1 MDAPETGTPAAA
13 SAAAPPSERTRV
25 RRRAQRGRYDRET
38 VHAILDEGL
47 VCHLAFAPDGQPCV
61 LPTAYARAGDTL
73 YLHGSPAN
81 RMLRHLAGG
90 LPVCVAVTLLDG
102 VVLARS
108 AFHHSMNYRSVVV
121 FGTARVVTEA
131 GEKAR
136 AMRALV
142 EHVAPG
148 RSRDARAASAAE
160 LAQTLVL
167 ALPLDEASAK
177 VRSGPPI
184 DAEEDLGFACWAGVV
199 PLRLA
204 PGAPVADPGLPPGL
218 VAPGYARRY
227 RRPGA

>member
-1 MDAPETGTPAAA
+1 MDASEPAPTPD
-13 SAAAPPSERTRV
+13 APPSERTRV
-25 RRRAQRGRYDRET
+25 RRRAQRGHYDRAT

-47 VCHLAFAPDGQPCV
+47 VCHVAFAPDAQPCV
-61 LPTAYARAGDTL
+61 LPTAYAREGETL
-73 YLHGSPAN
+73 YLHGSPAS
-81 RMLRHLAGG
+81 RMLRSLAGG
-90 LPVCVAVTLLDG
+90 VPVCVAVTLLDG

-108 AFHHSMNYRSVVV
+108 AFHHSMNYRSVVI
-121 FGTARVVTEA
+121 FGRAHEVTGAE
-131 GEKAR
+131 ERLR

-148 RSRDARAASAAE
+148 RSRDARAPSAKE

-177 VRSGPPI
+177 VRTGPPV

-204 PGAPVADPGLPPGL
+204 PGAPVADPAWRTRSPP
-218 VAPGYARRY
+218 APRT
-227 RRPGA
+227 